1 LASVPYIP
9 AEAEVGMAA
18 GPVFWD
24 AADGAIA
31 VGVFQNGSD
40 TPPAIWFYRTQDA
53 GRSWTVV
60 KKETDFPMLDFPP
73 AALVGREWAARMLGN
88 DNMAVSDDFGASW
101 TDAPGIGMPANT
113 SFIWVELTDKT
124 HGAATVFAG
133 PGSTALML
141 SSDGGR
147 SWHPADFGDARSKVS
162 STSADPTAA
171 KNLAEEFETMAV
183 KGAQSAWD
191 ILSPYS
197 QKAFGT
203 ESAFEANRTALAART
218 NYEYQLAA
226 PVQTA
231 DLLNS
236 VNLGQALWDDLT
248 ASADLSRAYVVG
260 VSYAPGNAEPSGTI
274 VVAPLAATGEWRVW
288 VSGAP

>member
-1 LASVPYIP
+1 
-9 AEAEVGMAA
+9 MAA

-24 AADGAIA
+24 ATDGAIA
-31 VGVFQNGSD
+31 VGVFQNGSGNVNG
-40 TPPAIWFYRTQDA
+40 TGANQSIWFYRTSDA
-53 GRSWTVV
+53 GKSWVLV
-60 KKETDFPMLDFPP
+60 KQPTMNVLMMDFYPGV
-73 AALVGREWAARMLGN
+73 LVGREWAAIWLDGFEGLT
-88 DNMAVSDDFGASW
+88 ASSDFGATWSRIAW
-101 TDAPGIGMPANT
+101 SGMPPN
-113 SFIWVELTDKT
+113 SPPLWLDFTDKD
-124 HGAATVFAG
+124 HGFATVFAG
-133 PGSTALML
+133 PGSYALML

-147 SWHPADFGDARSKVS
+147 SWHPADFGNARTKVS

-191 ILSPYS
+191 MLSPYS

-226 PVQTA
+226 PVQTG

-260 VSYAPGNAEPSGTI
+260 VSYTPGNAEPSGTI

-288 VSGAP
+288 VAGAP